1 MLSSNHQE
9 VKESE
14 KVGHRDIH
22 VLPPK
27 TPSKYSEK
35 GLGRD
40 SYRRWLAG
48 SQVKDASLNN
58 HFMLLQ
64 GGREWGHPS
73 KGLESKALYLESQ
86 HQVYESCNGG
96 PDEREKEGKE
106 QRLSEKKNH
115 FHG

>member
-48 SQVKDASLNN
+48 SQVKIASLNN

-64 GGREWGHPS
+64 GEESGDTPV
-73 KGLESKALYLESQ
+73 KGLNPKL
-86 HQVYESCNGG
+86 CT
-96 PDEREKEGKE
+96 
-106 QRLSEKKNH
+106 
-115 FHG
+115 